1 MACVYCCFFS
11 IPATPHSLQPLT
23 LTHLYHLLVFDF
35 GSYFTNF
42 SPLYMCNLEKKM
54 VQMNYLQKRNGDTD
68 VENKI
73 MDRHQQGK
81 EG

>member
-1 MACVYCCFFS
+1 
-11 IPATPHSLQPLT
+11 
-23 LTHLYHLLVFDF
+23 
-35 GSYFTNF
+35 
-42 SPLYMCNLEKKM
+42 M

>member
-1 MACVYCCFFS
+1 
-11 IPATPHSLQPLT
+11 
-23 LTHLYHLLVFDF
+23 
-35 GSYFTNF
+35 
-42 SPLYMCNLEKKM
+42 M

-81 EG
+81 EGQDELRDQDRRIYPTRFKIDN